1 MVTMEHLCFAH
12 RNKKKNIKT
21 QNYISTQRC
30 RLLYSIRLNACGQNA
45 FKKNKQTRPFYLL
58 WKNDEEYASDL
69 LTGPSRAFF
78 LRNDLVLLSVGFVL

>member
-1 MVTMEHLCFAH
+1 MPL
-12 RNKKKNIKT
+12 
-21 QNYISTQRC
+21 
-30 RLLYSIRLNACGQNA
+30 
-45 FKKNKQTRPFYLL
+45 KNKQTRPFYLL

>member
-1 MVTMEHLCFAH
+1 MVKMAL
-12 RNKKKNIKT
+12 
-21 QNYISTQRC
+21 
-30 RLLYSIRLNACGQNA
+30 
-45 FKKNKQTRPFYLL
+45 KKNKQTEKKSRPFYLL